1 MPQLAPLVTDPT
13 GKQLIA
19 LIQSQSDIVR
29 FTAGPPGIAG
39 ERLEVLRTAYRKALE
54 DKELQAKAEKLE
66 RPVDPA
72 YGEDVL
78 KAVQEA
84 LNQTPQT
91 VAVLK
96 EAMTTPKEGASAAAA
111 AKGTIAELT
120 DGARKL
126 VLKLDDG
133 KTFEAELSGSRTEIT
148 VAGQKADRNSL
159 KAGMACTVDAP
170 GGGAE
175 AKAVSCN

>member
-1 MPQLAPLVTDPT
+1 
-13 GKQLIA
+13 
-19 LIQSQSDIVR
+19 
-29 FTAGPPGIAG
+29 
-39 ERLEVLRTAYRKALE
+39 
-54 DKELQAKAEKLE
+54 
-66 RPVDPA
+66 
-72 YGEDVL
+72 
-78 KAVQEA
+78 
-84 LNQTPQT
+84 
-91 VAVLK
+91 VLK
-96 EAMTTPKEGASAAAA
+96 EAMTTPKEGAGGSAAA